1 VEVFTLSLP
10 TQDAALQAERAIAHE
25 RIVDRIE
32 EKDGLG
38 AAEAMLFVIDAGYE
52 RVEAERGGRTTP
64 KPILIANRQDS
75 KAVGFDRDVDRGQG

>member
-1 VEVFTLSLP
+1 MEVFTLSLP

-38 AAEAMLFVIDAGYE
+38 AAEAMLFVIDAG
-52 RVEAERGGRTTP
+52 
-64 KPILIANRQDS
+64 
-75 KAVGFDRDVDRGQG
+75 